1 MRKSTIWLLA
11 LSLGMSGA
19 VLAQGG
25 VSEAEQQ
32 KPLSGDTS
40 QETGAVDQPEAEPQV
55 TIVQKGADRV
65 EEYRLNGQLYMVK
78 ITPKKGPPYYLI
90 DVDGDGNL
98 ETRRN
103 DLMPGSV
110 PTWVLFRW

>member
-1 MRKSTIWLLA
+1 MRKSIIWLLA
-11 LSLGMSGA
+11 WSLGASGA
-19 VLAQGG
+19 ALAQGG
-25 VSEAEQQ
+25 ASNAEQQ
-32 KPLSGDTS
+32 KPLSGDTD
-40 QETGAVDQPEAEPQV
+40 QEVGAVDQAGVEPQV
-55 TIVQKGADRV
+55 TIVQKGGERM
-65 EEYRLNGQLYMVK
+65 EEYRLGGQLYMVK

-103 DLMPGSV
+103 DQMPGSV